1 MTKLRIT
8 LTIAALLIFS
18 SAQAEIFQGINH
30 GYSLAKIKDL
40 FPLAEIKPVAAAWV
54 TKDDGFYKLS
64 GNGFPG
70 VLYMAFSD
78 SRPTFKKL
86 QTEAEAEEATNAS
99 PANDNPRSK
108 TWKILAEQD
117 TDNALA
123 ISWIRWVPDSPIPL
137 QRYISKYGKPEK
149 TGFADSDMRP
159 YASWPKKNIHANL
172 SDDEKFVNNVEFG
185 FTKQE
190 KIAACHE
197 RTAKKFW
204 PTSCNYS
211 D

>member
-1 MTKLRIT
+1 MSSQLLDRTPGASEDT
-8 LTIAALLIFS
+8 QAPNTIHRFFIFKNYGLEES
-18 SAQAEIFQGINH
+18 KR
-30 GYSLAKIKDL
+30 L
-40 FPLAEIKPVAAAWV
+40 VAIH
-54 TKDDGFYKLS
+54 
-64 GNGFPG
+64 
-70 VLYMAFSD
+70 YMAFSD

-108 TWKILAEQD
+108 TWKFLAEQD

-149 TGFADSDMRP
+149 TGFGDSDMRP

>member
-1 MTKLRIT
+1 MKKLRATVAIV
-8 LTIAALLIFS
+8 ALLVFS
-18 SAQAEIFQGINH
+18 SAQAEVFQGINH
-30 GYSLAKIKDL
+30 GYSLAKIKET
-40 FPLAEIKPVAAAWV
+40 FPMAEIKPVAAAWV
-54 TKDDGFYKLS
+54 TKEDGFYKLS

-70 VLYMAFSD
+70 VLYLAFSD
-78 SRPTFKKL
+78 YRPTFKVL
-86 QTEAEAEEATNAS
+86 QIKAEAEEAASAS
-99 PANDNPRSK
+99 PAGDEPLSK
-108 TWKILAEQD
+108 MWKRLAERS
-117 TDNALA
+117 TDDALT
-123 ISWIRWVPDSPIPL
+123 ISWLRWVPASPIPM

-149 TGFADSDMRP
+149 TGFGDSDMRP
-159 YASWPKKNIHANL
+159 YASWSKKNIHANL
-172 SDDEKFVNNVEFG
+172 SDDEKFVKSVEFG

>member
-1 MTKLRIT
+1 MTKLRAILTIIT
-8 LTIAALLIFS
+8 LLVFS
-18 SAQAEIFQGINH
+18 SAQAEVFQGINH

-54 TKDDGFYKLS
+54 TKEDGFYKLS

-70 VLYMAFSD
+70 TLYMAFSD
-78 SRPTFKKL
+78 FRPSFKTF
-86 QTEAEAEEATNAS
+86 QIEAEAEEASSAS
-99 PANDNPRSK
+99 PVGNDPMSK
-108 TWKILAEQD
+108 HWKNLAEQS
-117 TDNALA
+117 TDDALT
-123 ISWIRWVPDSPIPL
+123 IRWLRWVPESPIPM

-149 TGFADSDMRP
+149 TGFGDRDMRP
-159 YASWPKKNIHANL
+159 YASWPKKNIIANL

-190 KIAACHE
+190 KIDACHV
-197 RTAKKFW
+197 RVARKNW
-204 PTSCNYS
+204 LTSCNYS